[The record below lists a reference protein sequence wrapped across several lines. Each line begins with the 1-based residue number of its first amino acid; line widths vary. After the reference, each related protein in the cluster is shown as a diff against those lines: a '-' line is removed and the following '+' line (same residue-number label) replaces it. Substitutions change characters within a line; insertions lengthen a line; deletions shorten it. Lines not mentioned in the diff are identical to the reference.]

1 MQLLLT
7 RTFYDVI
14 VRLEEREA
22 SQELKNWNVDQAVIT
37 IMVMGK
43 F

>member
-14 VRLEEREA
+14 VRLEREA